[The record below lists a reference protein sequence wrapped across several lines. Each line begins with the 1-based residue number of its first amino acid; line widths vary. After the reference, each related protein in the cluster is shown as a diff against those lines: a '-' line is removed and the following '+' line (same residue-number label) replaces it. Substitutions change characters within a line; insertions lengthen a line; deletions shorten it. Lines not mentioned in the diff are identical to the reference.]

1 MRTYIALRWHRIGHA
16 NDENLN
22 VADAQLCLGHKT
34 LPAVKFVFLERAN
47 LSL

>member
-1 MRTYIALRWHRIGHA
+1 MRAYILRSGGTA

-22 VADAQLCLGHKT
+22 VADVQPVHYVLVIKLP
-34 LPAVKFVFLERAN
+34 PAVKSVFLERAN